1 MLYVLRSLQR
11 LRIVLGLRALS
22 TRLRLSLTVLVADR
36 SCTIANMTAPTKVT
50 DIQILHVFVSDNKAF
65 ELDLSQLFTSDQL
78 GEDPSLR
85 WLAEKARL
93 FTRSMSAFTKR
104 QGIVFEVIGSDPS
117 IEGSAEDIFGAV
129 YRNSFLARAAPRGVT
144 ALEGLP
150 AN

>member
-1 MLYVLRSLQR
+1 
-11 LRIVLGLRALS
+11 
-22 TRLRLSLTVLVADR
+22 
-36 SCTIANMTAPTKVT
+36 MTAPKKVT

-78 GEDPSLR
+78 GEDPALR
-85 WLAEKARL
+85 WLAEKTRL
-93 FTRSMSAFTKR
+93 FTRNMAAFTKR

-150 AN
+150 ANYGLNLAVKNGAKNGLRKIRVSAKHKWMVRPWHAIGRVCG